1 MRLLRKPER
10 WMCLPASFAMV
21 LGLPLSV
28 IFDEIGHDGSQ
39 IVKPELPEPMC
50 RRGFHPQELIHLC
63 LNHGHAAT
71 RVELYPVLCSS
82 PGSIRA
88 GAGNF
93 HDAPSNAASSSPS
106 SIAMPAAA

>member
-21 LGLPLSV
+21 LDLPLAD

-39 IVKPELPEPMC
+39 IVWPDLPEPMC

-63 LNHGHAAT
+63 LNHGYAAT
-71 RVELYPVLCSS
+71 RVELYSRPVLIGRQRRPRGRLPRRQLGPLHAGRSS
-82 PGSIRA
+82 T
-88 GAGNF
+88 
-93 HDAPSNAASSSPS
+93 
-106 SIAMPAAA
+106 AAA